1 MRDMDYS
8 IYCAGPFFTEKE
20 REEMSELATSFE
32 KAGFNTFL
40 PQRDG
45 LELIASSKALVS
57 LGVDPDL
64 ATHLVSKAIFS
75 LDVYQVIIECDAIA
89 VNLNGRVPD
98 EGAVSEAAL
107 AWSTNKIVVGYK
119 TDQRSVFMGH
129 DNPLVS
135 GLFDFKICQNMP
147 DTVAMI
153 KKGFSNKKIKNQMYK
168 KQEQIIRSRLKLGKR
183 IWDALRN
190 PGSSNDVVEIL
201 YNELSGHKDLKKHN
215 VSMAT

>member
-1 MRDMDYS
+1 MRDIDYC

-20 REEMSELATSFE
+20 REEMNDLATSFE
-32 KAGFNTFL
+32 EAGFNTFL

-45 LELIASSKALVS
+45 LELTESSKALVS
-57 LGVDPDL
+57 LGADPEL
-64 ATHLVSKAIFS
+64 AMRLVSKAIFS
-75 LDVYQVIIECDAIA
+75 LDVYQVIIECEAIA

-107 AWSTNKIVVGYK
+107 AWGTNKIVVGYK

-135 GLFDFKICQNMP
+135 GLFDFNICRSIP
-147 DTVAMI
+147 ETVAVL
-153 KKGFSNKKIKNQMYK
+153 KKGFANKKIKNEMYK
-168 KQEQIIRSRLKLGKR
+168 KQEQIIRSRLQLGER
-183 IWDALRN
+183 IWDALRT
-190 PGSSNDVVEIL
+190 PGSVNNVVEIL
-201 YNELSGHKDLKKHN
+201 YKELSGHKDLKEHN